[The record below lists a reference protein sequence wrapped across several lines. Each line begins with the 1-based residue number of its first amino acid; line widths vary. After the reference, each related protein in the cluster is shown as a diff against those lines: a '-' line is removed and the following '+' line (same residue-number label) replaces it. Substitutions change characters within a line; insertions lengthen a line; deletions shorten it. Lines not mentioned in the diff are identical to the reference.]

1 MRSRCLLDGA
11 EALRSYTGAPFYSC
25 FAAQRTG
32 ADLGHIICDSQA
44 GNVIKTY
51 SPDLIVH
58 PLFGPSRSSED
69 WGEELDGIL
78 DRMHALVIGPGL
90 GRDGYMQD
98 AARYAIRSARKRD
111 LHLVLD
117 ADALWLVS
125 QDPSV
130 VKSYRRAVLTPNV
143 VEFKR
148 LCDAVGVDAK
158 ADGADAQQ
166 ITGRLATAL
175 GHVTVVQKGAED
187 VISNGE
193 QTTVCDEQGGLKRSG
208 GQGDILSGTLGTF
221 LAWGALHAQQTQAS
235 DQDVSH
241 IILAAAL
248 GAATVTRTA
257 RCVGFWAT
265 LLIECSRLVYNA
277 MGRALQ
283 TSDCLQR
290 VGEAFETH
298 FGDRAPK
305 L

>member
-1 MRSRCLLDGA
+1 M
-11 EALRSYTGAPFYSC
+11 
-25 FAAQRTG
+25 G
-32 ADLGHIICDSQA
+32 ADLGHIICDPKA
-44 GNVIKTY
+44 GSVIKGY
-51 SPDLIVH
+51 SPDVIVH
-58 PLFGPSRSSED
+58 PLFDPASSSSD

-90 GRDGYMQD
+90 GRDKYMQD
-98 AARYAIRSARKRD
+98 AARFAIASARKRN

-130 VKSYRRAVLTPNV
+130 VKSYRRAVLTPSV

-158 ADGADAQQ
+158 AEGEDAKQVA
-166 ITGRLATAL
+166 GRLATAL
-175 GHVTVVQKGAED
+175 GHVTVIQKGAED

-221 LAWGALHAQQTQAS
+221 LAWGALHAEQTQAS
-235 DQDVSH
+235 DGELSH
-241 IILAAAL
+241 ITLAAAL

-257 RCVGFWAT
+257 RCENRRDDR
-265 LLIECSRLVYNA
+265 IDPRSKLVYNA